1 MALVAS
7 GPMIT
12 CREVPN
18 RAYITIA
25 ATATYKPA
33 TGLTPA
39 RSPYAIDDGTRTA
52 KTVTATM
59 KSVRSSRGVTPLKR
73 ARPGMNLAMPFE
85 GEVDVLIGHLL
96 IIM

>member
-1 MALVAS
+1 MMALVAS

-12 CREVPN
+12 CRDVPN

-25 ATATYKPA
+25 ATATYRPA

-39 RSPYAIDDGTRTA
+39 RSPYAIDEGTRTA

-59 KSVRSSRGVTPLKR
+59 KSVRSSTGVMPVKR
-73 ARPGMNLAMPFE
+73 ESPGMNLAMSFE
-85 GEVDVLIGHLL
+85 GDVDVFKEHLQ
-96 IIM
+96 IF